1 MRKFLRD
8 NGFALTLACLCLL
21 LSAWLYSTDL
31 LSPSS
36 VVQLTADGSGAH
48 PLPDIYTSLGGPRP
62 PSEIAQDNSLRL
74 NPRAKTPAPRSSVAG
89 LPEIP
94 DSDLSPAEY
103 KAPAPQHR

>member
-36 VVQLTADGSGAH
+36 VVQLTSDGNGTR

-62 PSEIAQDNSLRL
+62 PNEIAQDTSLRV

-89 LPEIP
+89 LPEIR
-94 DSDLSPAEY
+94 DSDLSPAEW
-103 KAPAPQHR
+103 KAQPPHR

>member
-36 VVQLTADGSGAH
+36 VAQLTADGNGSH

-62 PSEIAQDNSLRL
+62 PSEIAQDNSLRV
-74 NPRAKTPAPRSSVAG
+74 NPRTKTPAQRSSVAG
-89 LPEIP
+89 LPDIP
-94 DSDLSPAEY
+94 DSDLSPADW
-103 KAPAPQHR
+103 KAQPPHR